1 MEIMIWCIRHQFLE
15 NLPSRYSNLTSWRSS
30 VRERKSAA
38 IRRAWPNAI
47 SNSEESVRQEGS
59 LFIEDALTNLE
70 IEHGYAQ
77 EMGEELKVA
86 YLQKDGISSV
96 FRSKIEGV
104 VGCYPF
110 ESLQAAIDIL
120 FLRGSSDMVV
130 AKQAIVSFLILHF
143 FLDVFLNFM
152 KFQLQQDLSEFFSL
166 TYDSFSIT
174 YMIGIG
180 QRLMRNGDTS

>member
-1 MEIMIWCIRHQFLE
+1 MIWCIRNEFLK
-15 NLPSRYSNLTSWRSS
+15 NLSSRYLDITSWRSH

-47 SNSEESVRQEGS
+47 NNSEESVRQEGS

-70 IEHGYAQ
+70 IEQGYSP

-86 YLQKDGISSV
+86 YLQKDGISTI

-110 ESLQAAIDIL
+110 ESLRAAIDIL
-120 FLRGSSDMVV
+120 FLRGSSDMVL
-130 AKQAIVSFLILHF
+130 AKQAIVSFT
-143 FLDVFLNFM
+143 FLFNC
-152 KFQLQQDLSEFFSL
+152 FS
-166 TYDSFSIT
+166 
-174 YMIGIG
+174 
-180 QRLMRNGDTS
+180 